1 METNDSEFIDSA
13 AKRGIFA
20 YVRHGN
26 QTELAHTLDIVLRR
40 YAEFSRIHG
49 ALGRRVII
57 EQAKGILM
65 ERRGVSADEAFAS
78 LRDHARNT
86 NMTVFNAAEG
96 VVSSHA
102 LLNAPPP
109 PPRDTSG

>member
-1 METNDSEFIDSA
+1 MAIDDNEFIDSA

-26 QTELAHTLDIVLRR
+26 KTELAYTLDIVLRR

-78 LRDHARNT
+78 LRDHARNI
-86 NMTVFNAAEG
+86 NMTVFHAAEG
-96 VVSSHA
+96 VVSSYA

-109 PPRDTSG
+109 QPRDTSG